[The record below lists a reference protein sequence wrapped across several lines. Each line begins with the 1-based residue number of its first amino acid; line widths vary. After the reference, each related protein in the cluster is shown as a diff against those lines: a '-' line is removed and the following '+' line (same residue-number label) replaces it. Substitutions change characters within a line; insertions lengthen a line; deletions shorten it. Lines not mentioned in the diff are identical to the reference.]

1 MKKHM
6 ALVAAGLM
14 TASPALAQDP
24 EAGERVWGQCRA
36 CHMIQDDDGQDI
48 QRGGRTGPNL
58 YNIIGSTAGTEEGFR
73 YSASMVAAGEAGLVW
88 DEENIVAYL
97 ADPTGFLR
105 EYLDDSSARG
115 NMAFQLRREEQA
127 KDMAAYLATVS
138 PDAPE
143 GDDEDEEES

>member
-1 MKKHM
+1 MNKYLV
-6 ALVAAGLM
+6 LVAGGLM
-14 TASPALAQDP
+14 VASPALAGDP
-24 EAGERVWGQCRA
+24 AAGERVWGQCRA
-36 CHMIQDDDGQDI
+36 CHMIQDDDGTDI

-58 YNIIGSTAGTEEGFR
+58 YNIIGSTAGTEDGFR
-73 YSASMVAAGEAGLVW
+73 YSNAMVAAGEAGLVW
-88 DEENIVAYL
+88 DEENLAAYL

-105 EYLDDSSARG
+105 EYLGDSSIRS

-143 GDDEDEEES
+143 S

>member
-1 MKKHM
+1 MKTNI

-14 TASPALAQDP
+14 VASPALAGDP

-36 CHMIQDDDGQDI
+36 CHMIVADDGTEI

-73 YSASMVAAGEAGLVW
+73 YSPGMVAAGEAGLVW
-88 DEENIVAYL
+88 DEENIAAYL
-97 ADPTGFLR
+97 ADPTAFLR
-105 EYLDDSSARG
+105 EFTGNNSYRG

-138 PDAPE
+138 PDAPAAEE
-143 GDDEDEEES
+143 GEEES